1 MMKKMLTHAV
11 ICMTPWALGACEKE
25 LISDEPVMTES
36 SVSIITRSVTAEET
50 ISFPVNVY
58 VFNAESKEFVMHKKI
73 SEENEPLGFSLPFGS
88 YSLYAVGGAEDN
100 RYIVPD
106 GEGVTEESEIT
117 LKEGKEHADLM
128 TAYNTIELKDNE
140 EYDLTLNIERQVV
153 QLSNAI
159 IKDVP
164 EDITNISIS
173 LATIYKGIKI
183 NGELGTEWTQHY
195 PLTNNG
201 DGEWSLPVPVMLLLK
216 SEPVNINISMIKDDG
231 TIKNYTYVCPDELI
245 KNYQINIT
253 AFYQENNSVNI
264 VGHITG
270 SSWAGTKDITFTFG
284 DNNDD
289 NNEGDNE
296 HDDNFI
302 NEVTP
307 NEQSFYKEC
316 YVLKVENNNDYNE
329 VLLLYK
335 EDFKIDPKNKSE
347 EVVLQEIYN
356 HLSSLSINGISGW
369 RLPNANEADIIIN
382 EYPEIRKAGIRM
394 DAGGYFYYKDN
405 NALKIFINNG
415 KLHQTFEGGNRYI
428 PVVTLKF
435 KK

>member
-1 MMKKMLTHAV
+1 MKKMLTRAL

-25 LISDEPVMTES
+25 LVSDEPVITES
-36 SVSIITRSVTAEET
+36 SVSIITRSVTAEEA
-50 ISFPVNVY
+50 ISFPVNIY
-58 VFNAESKEFVMHKKI
+58 VFNAEDKEFVMHKKI
-73 SEENEPLGFSLPFGS
+73 SEENEPLGFTLPLGS
-88 YSLYAVGGAEDN
+88 YSIYAVGGTDDN
-100 RYIVPD
+100 LYIVPD
-106 GEGVTEESEIT
+106 GEDVTEESEII

-128 TAYNTIELKDNE
+128 TAHNTIELKDNE
-140 EYDLTLNIERQVV
+140 EYELTLNMERQVI

-164 EDITNISIS
+164 EDIANISIS
-173 LATIYKGIKI
+173 LSTSYKGIKI

-195 PLTNNG
+195 PLTNKG

-231 TIKNYTYVCPDELI
+231 TIKNYTYICPEELI

-270 SSWAGTKDITFTFG
+270 SSWADTKDITFIFG
-284 DNNDD
+284 DDD
-289 NNEGDNE
+289 NAEDDDP
-296 HDDNFI
+296 DDNFT

-307 NEQSFYKEC
+307 NEQSIYKEC
-316 YVLKVENNNDYNE
+316 YVMKVENNNDYNE
-329 VLLLYK
+329 VLLIYK

-347 EVVLQEIYN
+347 EEVLQEINN

-369 RLPNANEADIIIN
+369 HLPNAQESDIIIN
-382 EYPEIRKAGIRM
+382 EFPGIRKAGITM
-394 DAGGYFYYKDN
+394 NAGGYFYYQEN

-415 KLHQTFEGGNRYI
+415 KLQLTFEGGNSYI
-428 PVVTLKF
+428 PVATLKF
-435 KK
+435 KKY

>member
-1 MMKKMLTHAV
+1 MMKKMLTRAL

-25 LISDEPVMTES
+25 LVSDEPVITES
-36 SVSIITRSVTAEET
+36 SVSIITRSVTAEEA
-50 ISFPVNVY
+50 ISFPVNIY
-58 VFNAESKEFVMHKKI
+58 VFNAEDKEFVMHKKI
-73 SEENEPLGFSLPFGS
+73 SEENEPLGFTLPLGS
-88 YSLYAVGGAEDN
+88 YSIYAVGGTDDN
-100 RYIVPD
+100 LYIVPD
-106 GEGVTEESEIT
+106 GEDVTEESEII

-128 TAYNTIELKDNE
+128 TAHNTIELKDNE
-140 EYDLTLNIERQVV
+140 EYELTLNMERQVI

-164 EDITNISIS
+164 EDIANISIS
-173 LATIYKGIKI
+173 LSTSYKGIKI

-195 PLTNNG
+195 PLTNKG

-231 TIKNYTYVCPDELI
+231 TIKNYTYICPEELI

-270 SSWAGTKDITFTFG
+270 SSWADTKDITFIFG
-284 DNNDD
+284 DDD
-289 NNEGDNE
+289 NAEDDDP
-296 HDDNFI
+296 DDNFT

-307 NEQSFYKEC
+307 NEQSIYKEC
-316 YVLKVENNNDYNE
+316 YVMKVENNNDYNE
-329 VLLLYK
+329 VLLIYK

-347 EVVLQEIYN
+347 EEVLQEINN

-369 RLPNANEADIIIN
+369 HLPNAQESDIIIN
-382 EYPEIRKAGIRM
+382 EFPGIRKAGITM
-394 DAGGYFYYKDN
+394 NAGGYFYYQEN

-415 KLHQTFEGGNRYI
+415 KLQLTFEGGNSYI
-428 PVVTLKF
+428 PVANLKF
-435 KK
+435 KKY